1 MDLDEIQKVWSD
13 MTDQLEKQKKLTDKV
28 IMQMTQERYKNKF
41 DKITF
46 FETIGAV
53 VCFIMALY
61 LIVNMGKLDTWY
73 LLACGIFTVVFLV
86 ILPIITL
93 GLLGKISHM
102 NIVKNSFK
110 ETIVVYTKT
119 KNQLLL
125 MQKVGIYLSFVLMFT
140 SLPVFSKI
148 MNDKDLFLQGKTL
161 LVYIPVMAI
170 FLFFF
175 TRWAYKC
182 YRNITNS
189 AENIL
194 KELET

>member
-1 MDLDEIQKVWSD
+1 M
-13 MTDQLEKQKKLTDKV
+13 
-28 IMQMTQERYKNKF
+28 RR
-41 DKITF
+41 
-46 FETIGAV
+46 
-53 VCFIMALY
+53 
-61 LIVNMGKLDTWY
+61 
-73 LLACGIFTVVFLV
+73 
-86 ILPIITL
+86 
-93 GLLGKISHM
+93 M

-110 ETIVVYTKT
+110 ETIVVYTKA

-148 MNDKDLFLQGKTL
+148 MNDKDLFLHGKTL

-175 TRWAYKC
+175 TRWGYKC

>member
-1 MDLDEIQKVWSD
+1 
-13 MTDQLEKQKKLTDKV
+13 
-28 IMQMTQERYKNKF
+28 
-41 DKITF
+41 
-46 FETIGAV
+46 
-53 VCFIMALY
+53 MALY
-61 LIVNMGKLDTWY
+61 LIVNLGKLDTWY

-86 ILPIITL
+86 LLPIITL
-93 GLLGKISHM
+93 GLLGKMRHM
-102 NIVKNSFK
+102 NIVNKSFK
-110 ETIVVYTKT
+110 ETIVVYTKA

-175 TRWAYKC
+175 TRWGYKC